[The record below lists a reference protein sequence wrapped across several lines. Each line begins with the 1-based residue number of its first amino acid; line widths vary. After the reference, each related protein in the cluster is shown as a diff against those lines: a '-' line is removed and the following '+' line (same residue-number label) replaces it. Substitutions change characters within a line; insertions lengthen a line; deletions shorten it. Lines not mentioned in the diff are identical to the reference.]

1 LTRLDDDPRP
11 SWAFVLAGTAAIAM
25 VSAATLPWSLTIASM
40 ALGALTLAGADVDA
54 RFHLLPDTIT
64 FATLVCG
71 IGAAIVL
78 EPLAPWH
85 AVAAAL
91 ARAAGTAAALAAIR
105 FGVCEAQGRRGH
117 RARRRQARGGNRR
130 LAAARAH
137 SDLLCAR
144 DRSGAPLRAP
154 GPPARTGGGTNHPIA
169 LRRVPLPRAVACV
182 LCGGCAGLTLER
194 GTRAG
199 QPPIT
204 IPTHEKTTRQSVG
217 KEFAILIAVH
227 LSAAELHCPYR
238 IEDGRLTRL
247 LRHYE
252 LTIRDV
258 FTVRRSRELQGEVD
272 KVNAGFR
279 DDRTRA
285 CDTAWKNFGP
295 GAPFEGFLQ
304 SR

>member
-1 LTRLDDDPRP
+1 
-11 SWAFVLAGTAAIAM
+11 
-25 VSAATLPWSLTIASM
+25 
-40 ALGALTLAGADVDA
+40 
-54 RFHLLPDTIT
+54 
-64 FATLVCG
+64 
-71 IGAAIVL
+71 
-78 EPLAPWH
+78 
-85 AVAAAL
+85 
-91 ARAAGTAAALAAIR
+91 
-105 FGVCEAQGRRGH
+105 
-117 RARRRQARGGNRR
+117 
-130 LAAARAH
+130 
-137 SDLLCAR
+137 
-144 DRSGAPLRAP
+144 
-154 GPPARTGGGTNHPIA
+154 
-169 LRRVPLPRAVACV
+169 
-182 LCGGCAGLTLER
+182 
-194 GTRAG
+194 
-199 QPPIT
+199 
-204 IPTHEKTTRQSVG
+204 VG